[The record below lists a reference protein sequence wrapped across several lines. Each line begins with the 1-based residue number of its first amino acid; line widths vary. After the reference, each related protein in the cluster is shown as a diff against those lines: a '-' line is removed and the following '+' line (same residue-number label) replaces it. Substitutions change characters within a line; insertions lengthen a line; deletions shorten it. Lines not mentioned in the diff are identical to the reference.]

1 MLAGVSVEFQFTRR
15 WHRYSPP
22 SPAGGFSCTGR
33 MWQVSFFVEMQFDE
47 HNVELPHHGFY
58 APLDGRMV
66 GAVADDEFLDNS
78 SERRRRQ

>member
-1 MLAGVSVEFQFTRR
+1 
-15 WHRYSPP
+15 
-22 SPAGGFSCTGR
+22 